1 MFNGY
6 KGGGWHDKPAGRMTL
21 NAISTPSVPHTVRVP
36 VELRDLVAA
45 AVERG
50 ELAPGEVAGTLQRA
64 MRCGLAAALEDEAK
78 PGRTARRARPA
89 RPTPQAVAAAR
100 LERAGGVALAVASAR
115 AHLAAGGSQRGAV
128 AALNG
133 LGLLNTR
140 RLVAVPWTVFSLA
153 RALASVP

>member
-6 KGGGWHDKPAGRMTL
+6 KGGGWHDKPAGRMAL
-21 NAISTPSVPHTVRVP
+21 NAISIPSVPHTVRVP
-36 VELRDLVAA
+36 AELRDLVAA

-64 MRCGLAAALEDEAK
+64 MRCGLAAALETEAM
-78 PGRTARRARPA
+78 PGRTARRARTP
-89 RPTPQAVAAAR
+89 RPTPAAVAAAR
-100 LERAGGVALAVASAR
+100 IERAEGVARAVAEAR
-115 AHLAAGGSQRGAV
+115 AHLARGGSQRGAV
-128 AALNG
+128 EALNG

-153 RALASVP
+153 RALSMP